1 MIYSNGTEGVK
12 LKKNNKK
19 LVGERLRYLRKKR
32 GIKVKEMLEIL
43 DVPRSTFTSW
53 ELGRRVPDDEM
64 LARLAKI
71 YNSNVDFI
79 KGKIDDDSPDVVNLK
94 EILATKKIV
103 WADKEV
109 TEEQIQL
116 VSDLFDQLLTK

>member
-1 MIYSNGTEGVK
+1 M
-12 LKKNNKK
+12 KKNNKK